1 MLTAE
6 VQNLIMIGVVA
17 IAALII
23 GVIIGNMAGRRGSKS
38 LKNKKAIA
46 EIKKEGYAEISSLW
60 YSSAAKH
67 IVTQI
72 NGEFFKDFS
81 ALPADLQK
89 KALRL
94 SELFTEWVHTIAPT
108 EEQPVEVPVAEPAES
123 AESAEPAVQEPVQV
137 FSSAEETQPQ
147 MNYERPGATRP
158 LPFVEN
164 EPDQVEIPPVP
175 PVVFNRLEPE
185 VEEPVTPVQPIE
197 PFNPLTPE
205 DHVSPS
211 AGIKAKTVAGQISDI
226 IAEMIQ
232 DSPLKQKGV
241 KLIER
246 PDHGVDVW
254 VGVEKFDGVGSVPYP
269 EVKQLIREAA
279 TRWERENS
287 DK

>member
-6 VQNLIMIGVVA
+6 IQNLIMIGVVA

-38 LKNKKAIA
+38 PNNKKAAA
-46 EIKKEGYAEISSLW
+46 EIKKEGYAEIAALW

-67 IVTQI
+67 IISEI
-72 NGEFFKDFS
+72 NGEFYKDFS
-81 ALPADLQK
+81 TLPLDLQK

-94 SELFTEWVHTIAPT
+94 SELFTDWVHTVAPP
-108 EEQPVEVPVAEPAES
+108 EEKPVEVPVAAAEESAPEEPAPE
-123 AESAEPAVQEPVQV
+123 EPVPA
-137 FSSAEETQPQ
+137 FSTVEETKPQ
-147 MNYERPGATRP
+147 MNYERPGATKP
-158 LPFVEN
+158 LPFVET
-164 EPDQVEIPPVP
+164 EPVDNEIPPVP
-175 PVVFNRLEPE
+175 PVVFTRLEPQA
-185 VEEPVTPVQPIE
+185 EEPVKAEELIE

-205 DHVSPS
+205 DHISPP
-211 AGIKAKTVAGQISDI
+211 AGLKSKTVAGQISDI

-254 VGVEKFDGVGSVPYP
+254 VGVEKFDGVGSIPYP
-269 EVKQLIREAA
+269 EVKELIREAA